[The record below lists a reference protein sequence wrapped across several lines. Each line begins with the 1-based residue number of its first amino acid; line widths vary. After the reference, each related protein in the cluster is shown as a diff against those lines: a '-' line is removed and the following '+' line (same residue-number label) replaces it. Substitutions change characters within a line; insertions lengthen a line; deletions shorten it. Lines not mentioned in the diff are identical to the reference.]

1 MNESQPD
8 NLTENDV
15 AVMLYGSIR
24 QIILEKNYFH
34 QSFQMEYSHL
44 TGNGERAVVNLINLW
59 GPRLLKAVH
68 DDDVERGKQLVMQ
81 ELKKE

>member
-1 MNESQPD
+1 MNEHKLE

-15 AVMLYGSIR
+15 VVMMYGALR
-24 QIILEKNYFH
+24 QIILEQDYFYPSY
-34 QSFQMEYSHL
+34 QIEYSHL
-44 TGNGERAVVNLINLW
+44 TGNGERAILHLINTW
-59 GPRLLKAVH
+59 GPRLLKAIH